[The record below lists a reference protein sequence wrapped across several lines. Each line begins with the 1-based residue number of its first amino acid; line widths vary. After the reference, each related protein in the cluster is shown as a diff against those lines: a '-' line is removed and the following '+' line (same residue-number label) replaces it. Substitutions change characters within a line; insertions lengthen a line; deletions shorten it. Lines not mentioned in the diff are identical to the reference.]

1 MNDRVSV
8 SDMEAYLD
16 EALPHDQMSEI
27 EVALRDE
34 EELHFLLVET
44 ISRRD
49 TGVHSLGEIW
59 RRYRA
64 SCPTR
69 EELGSYLLQILAA
82 DQQDYIHFHLE
93 TVGCRYCLANLEDL
107 RQNSAG
113 EQDIMRRRK
122 RYFESSA
129 GHLRG

>member
-1 MNDRVSV
+1 MNDRVSL

-16 EALPHDQMSEI
+16 EALPHEQMSVI
-27 EVALRDE
+27 EVALRE
-34 EELHFLLVET
+34 EDELHFLLVET

-59 RRYRA
+59 RRHRA

-69 EELGSYLLQILAA
+69 EDLGSFLLQVLSAE
-82 DQQDYIHFHLE
+82 QHSYIEFHLE

-113 EQDIMRRRK
+113 EEDVLRRRK

-129 GHLRG
+129 GHLHS